1 MNKKEQLA
9 AALKDERDRLP
20 EVSRFGDENDLEGTD
35 LTIHYLLTGE
45 YNKNDLDTHDMLYQ
59 VVEDFDDLYDLY
71 CG

>member
-1 MNKKEQLA
+1 M
-9 AALKDERDRLP
+9 
-20 EVSRFGDENDLEGTD
+20 SGFGDENDLEGTD
-35 LTIHYLLTGE
+35 LAIHYLLTGE